1 MSWEDVVLWVIQ
13 KRKGGEITLQE
24 IYKGVS
30 RHPIVTAELRKLW
43 KNGQPLYQCYIRSS
57 LPRLKRKGLIAN
69 PRRAVYKSN

>member
-1 MSWEDVVLWVIQ
+1 MSWENVVFGVIQ

-24 IYKGVS
+24 LYKGVS
-30 RHPIVTAELRKLW
+30 RHPIVTDELRRPW

-57 LPRLKRKGLIAN
+57 LPRLKSKGLIAN